1 MSLSVFLSFCFSSS
15 KHNIVQLLKYT
26 RVEFISIKLPWE
38 DQIKLGKHK
47 IILVFRKVTQLV
59 VSDLGDRKKKEKNSK
74 SKTTALAYFNNLKK
88 KQQDQGGKNW
98 CYTQKVLFQWQSQI
112 SELLRSILKILSF
125 WNQFWIILCLL
136 W

>member
-26 RVEFISIKLPWE
+26 RVEFISLKLPWE

-98 CYTQKVLFQWQSQI
+98 CYTQKVLFQ
-112 SELLRSILKILSF
+112 
-125 WNQFWIILCLL
+125 
-136 W
+136 